1 MSRDDKR
8 STRVGESIRAELMN
22 ILLRGQVRDPGA
34 KDVLVSAVRLS
45 DDLRHARVYVRTLDE
60 ADEARRSRVVDAMNR
75 AAGFLRRDI
84 GNHLRLRHVPDLRF
98 YWDDV
103 VDTGLRM
110 EGLLRDI
117 EVAGTGDEGEG
128 EP

>member
-22 ILLRGQVRDPGA
+22 ILLRGQIRDPGA

-60 ADEARRSRVVDAMNR
+60 ASEPRRRAVVDAMTR
-75 AAGFLRRDI
+75 AAGFLRREI
-84 GNHLRLRHVPDLRF
+84 GQHLRLRHVPDLRF

-110 EGLLRDI
+110 ESLLSEISD
-117 EVAGTGDEGEG
+117 ESKSEGEG